1 MADSGKQSPLGVNV
15 LGSIL
20 ANTGLNINPVAASYM
35 GASKTNATY
44 TFGSLVQQTV
54 LRLLTW
60 AINDGYLRG
69 VAVPGAT
76 KTLSDAT
83 YNNLIS
89 IGAGTIPGL
98 GNSKPPTYIVE
109 DPAGVWTTT
118 AVAYGTQK
126 VGSSVLPGPATS
138 GYPLDGTGDPLTDN
152 EGQGQEATWYP
163 YNTTNPNKSVTQ
175 WGWIRCHALQAWNEF
190 NYNGSSVTLAT
201 PEYKEFCSSFMTAS
215 SWLTYS
221 NQAILAA
228 KDSDAFL
235 EGVYSNMSDLISAD
249 IAGVN
254 LASIPFGN
262 DLINLGTGIN
272 LQDIATFG
280 MPSNLLRNLGKN
292 SAITQDV
299 SLALLAAGLSNS
311 DISSI
316 TSGTNTNVSMQ
327 QEQQIYGAFLI
338 ITGIN
343 LVNVLAPMQVKTP
356 GLTTLAD
363 MLNIKKIFPT
373 SYNSMTVPVYNA
385 SPGLPTNSKTY
396 YLIYSNGGVNSQ
408 LDTPA
413 IKEYVGTQL
422 PSGTPSTSEIATSPN
437 NYRELPTGFGSYIR
451 DIIPYDQAIAAG
463 AFSFTMRQIRNI
475 QYCNFER
482 FARAVKGM
490 ENTTDLP
497 LTAGTDK
504 PTSQT
509 ATDYSMLVCALGSG
523 PYGSYTYSD
532 MFGCMSGLP
541 YPWKLIYER
550 INQLSTTTLANIYRE
565 LFLAVTWEPATV
577 SVQYTSYV
585 VESPPTVFTTYY
597 NVTGVTITQ
606 DGGGYGR
613 GGAAAPT
620 ITIAGGS
627 GATATC
633 TIGTNDAS
641 AASNGGGTFGRV
653 TSVTLTSS
661 GTDTTTIPTAT
672 IQCPPTAYG
681 YTGLTNTSA
690 GTTGWQS
697 PMNATVQSY
706 ITAANNEIVSIQNN
720 NVDASTHLNTY
731 WNLIGTNLKR
741 EHRTRY
747 TGLIPVPVPKDYF
760 LNTYPM
766 SLYSFTDSMPTF
778 SQDTRPHMSAQT
790 IEAIVNVS
798 STGGQSAIG
807 MMRQERN
814 QARLQTL
821 GIELDNNLND
831 TLTPV
836 ELKTLTTNG
845 TIAGAV
851 DGIPSPNGESYTPP
865 AWPGQFDLSA
875 PEQFDPSS
883 PNTVTLP
890 NPSGLYVPAPGA
902 LPNYPPNVYTAP
914 DGTNL
919 PIISPNDVTYGFN
932 PTDATK
938 PGDITPILTGDPNP
952 VVNPLVP
959 VGTIIE
965 PVNPNVPVIIS
976 VPPELNPNNLP
987 PNLDSNYTN
996 STLFPSTPSVEEAIN
1011 QVIEC
1016 NCDCWVH

>member
-1 MADSGKQSPLGVNV
+1 
-15 LGSIL
+15 
-20 ANTGLNINPVAASYM
+20 
-35 GASKTNATY
+35 
-44 TFGSLVQQTV
+44 
-54 LRLLTW
+54 
-60 AINDGYLRG
+60 
-69 VAVPGAT
+69 
-76 KTLSDAT
+76 
-83 YNNLIS
+83 
-89 IGAGTIPGL
+89 
-98 GNSKPPTYIVE
+98 
-109 DPAGVWTTT
+109 
-118 AVAYGTQK
+118 
-126 VGSSVLPGPATS
+126 
-138 GYPLDGTGDPLTDN
+138 
-152 EGQGQEATWYP
+152 
-163 YNTTNPNKSVTQ
+163 
-175 WGWIRCHALQAWNEF
+175 
-190 NYNGSSVTLAT
+190 
-201 PEYKEFCSSFMTAS
+201 MTAS

-475 QYCNFER
+475 QYCDFVR

-497 LTAGTDK
+497 LTAGTNK

-532 MFGCMSGLP
+532 MFGCMSGLT

-633 TIGTNDAS
+633 TIGTTDAS

-706 ITAANNEIVSIQNN
+706 ITDANAEIVSIQNN

>member
-89 IGAGTIPGL
+89 IGAGTVPGL

-109 DPAGVWTTT
+109 DPAGIWTNTS
-118 AVAYGTQK
+118 VAYGTQK

-138 GYPLDGTGDPLTDN
+138 GYPETNTID
-152 EGQGQEATWYP
+152 QGQEATWYP

-475 QYCNFER
+475 QYCDFVR

-497 LTAGTDK
+497 LTAGTNK

-532 MFGCMSGLP
+532 MFGCMSGLT

-633 TIGTNDAS
+633 TIGTTDAS

-706 ITAANNEIVSIQNN
+706 ITDANAEIVSIQNN

>member
-20 ANTGLNINPVAASYM
+20 SNTGLNINPVAASYM
-35 GASKTNATY
+35 GASKTNADY

-89 IGAGTIPGL
+89 IGAGTVPGL

-118 AVAYGTQK
+118 SQAYGSQM

-138 GYPLDGTGDPLTDN
+138 GYPETGAT
-152 EGQGQEATWYP
+152 GQGQEATWYP
-163 YNTTNPNKSVTQ
+163 YNTTNTNKSVTQ

-190 NYNGSSVTLAT
+190 NYNGTSVTLST

-215 SWLTYS
+215 SWINYS

-235 EGVYSNMSDLISAD
+235 EGVYSNMSDLISSD

-280 MPSNLLRNLGKN
+280 LPSNLLRNLGKN
-292 SAITQDV
+292 SAITQDL

-316 TSGTNTNVSMQ
+316 TSGANTNVSMQ

-422 PSGTPSTSEIATSPN
+422 PSGTPSTSDIASSPN

-475 QYCNFER
+475 EYCNFER

-504 PTSQT
+504 PTSQA
-509 ATDYSMLVCALGSG
+509 ATDNSLLICALGSG

-550 INQLSTTTLANIYRE
+550 ISQLSTSTLANIYRE

-577 SVQYTSYV
+577 TVQYTTNPNLPSG
-585 VESPPTVFTTYY
+585 PTTYT
-597 NVTGVTITQ
+597 VTGVTITQ

-613 GGAAAPT
+613 GGAVAPT
-620 ITIAGGS
+620 IIINGGS

-641 AASNGGGTFGRV
+641 AASNGGGSFGRV
-653 TSVTLTSS
+653 TSVTLTSP

-706 ITAANNEIVSIQNN
+706 ITDANTEIASIQNN
-720 NVDASTHLNTY
+720 KVDASTHLNSY

-747 TGLIPVPVPKDYF
+747 TALVPVPVPKDYF
-760 LNTYPM
+760 LNTYPLA
-766 SLYSFTDSMPTF
+766 LYSFTDSIPTF
-778 SQDTRPHMSAQT
+778 SQDTKPHMSAQT
-790 IEAIVNVS
+790 IEAIVNVD
-798 STGGQSAIG
+798 STGGQSAVG

-821 GIELDNNLND
+821 GIDLDNNLND

-865 AWPGQFDLSA
+865 AWPGQFDTTR
-875 PEQFDPSS
+875 PGV
-883 PNTVTLP
+883 VTLP
-890 NPSGLYVPAPGA
+890 DPSGLYVPPPGS
-902 LPNYPPNVYTAP
+902 LPNYPPF
-914 DGTNL
+914 DGN
-919 PIISPNDVTYGFN
+919 PIISLDDVTYGFN

-959 VGTIIE
+959 VGTVIE
-965 PVNPNVPVIIS
+965 PVDPNVPVIIS

>member
-1 MADSGKQSPLGVNV
+1 
-15 LGSIL
+15 
-20 ANTGLNINPVAASYM
+20 
-35 GASKTNATY
+35 
-44 TFGSLVQQTV
+44 
-54 LRLLTW
+54 
-60 AINDGYLRG
+60 
-69 VAVPGAT
+69 
-76 KTLSDAT
+76 
-83 YNNLIS
+83 
-89 IGAGTIPGL
+89 
-98 GNSKPPTYIVE
+98 
-109 DPAGVWTTT
+109 
-118 AVAYGTQK
+118 
-126 VGSSVLPGPATS
+126 
-138 GYPLDGTGDPLTDN
+138 
-152 EGQGQEATWYP
+152 
-163 YNTTNPNKSVTQ
+163 
-175 WGWIRCHALQAWNEF
+175 
-190 NYNGSSVTLAT
+190 
-201 PEYKEFCSSFMTAS
+201 
-215 SWLTYS
+215 
-221 NQAILAA
+221 
-228 KDSDAFL
+228 
-235 EGVYSNMSDLISAD
+235 MSDLISAD

-280 MPSNLLRNLGKN
+280 LPSNLLRNLGKN
-292 SAITQDV
+292 SAITQDL

-316 TSGTNTNVSMQ
+316 TSGANINVSMQ

-422 PSGTPSTSEIATSPN
+422 PSGTPSTSDIASSPS

-451 DIIPYDQAIAAG
+451 DIIPYEQAIAAG

-475 QYCNFER
+475 EYCNFER

-504 PTSQT
+504 PTSQA
-509 ATDYSMLVCALGSG
+509 ATDNSLLICALGSG

-597 NVTGVTITQ
+597 SVTGVTITQ

-613 GGAAAPT
+613 GGAVAPT
-620 ITIAGGS
+620 ITINGGS

-633 TIGTNDAS
+633 TIGTDSNS

-653 TSVTLTSS
+653 TSVTLTSP

-681 YTGLTNTSA
+681 YNSLTNTSA

-706 ITAANNEIVSIQNN
+706 ITDANNEIVVIQNN

-798 STGGQSAIG
+798 STGGQSAVG

-821 GIELDNNLND
+821 GIDLDNNLND

-865 AWPGQFDLSA
+865 AWPGQFDLSV
-875 PEQFDPSS
+875 PEQFDPAS
-883 PNTVTLP
+883 PSIVTLP

-914 DGTNL
+914 DGTKL
-919 PIISPNDVTYGFN
+919 PIISLDDVTYGFN

-959 VGTIIE
+959 VGTVIE
-965 PVNPNVPVIIS
+965 PVNTNVPVIIS

>member
-20 ANTGLNINPVAASYM
+20 SNTGLNINPVAASYM
-35 GASKTNATY
+35 GASKTNADY

-69 VAVPGAT
+69 VAVPGGT

-89 IGAGTIPGL
+89 IGAGTVPGL

-118 AVAYGTQK
+118 SQAYGAQM

-138 GYPLDGTGDPLTDN
+138 GYPETGAT
-152 EGQGQEATWYP
+152 GQGQEATWYP
-163 YNTTNPNKSVTQ
+163 YNTTNANKSVTQ

-190 NYNGSSVTLAT
+190 NWNGTSVGLSS

-215 SWLTYS
+215 SWINYS

-235 EGVYSNMSDLISAD
+235 EGVYSNMSDLISSD

-280 MPSNLLRNLGKN
+280 LPSNLLRNLGKN
-292 SAITQDV
+292 SAITQDL
-299 SLALLAAGLSNS
+299 SLALLAAGLSNA

-316 TSGTNTNVSMQ
+316 TSGANLNVSMQ

-422 PSGTPSTSEIATSPN
+422 PSGTPSTSEIASSPN

-475 QYCNFER
+475 EYCNFER

-504 PTSQT
+504 PTSQA
-509 ATDYSMLVCALGSG
+509 ATDNSLLICALGSG

-550 INQLSTTTLANIYRE
+550 ISQLSTATLANIYRE

-577 SVQYTSYV
+577 SVQYTSYE

-597 NVTGVTITQ
+597 HVTGVTITQ

-613 GGAAAPT
+613 GGAIAPT
-620 ITIAGGS
+620 ITISGGS

-633 TIGTNDAS
+633 TIGTNDSS
-641 AASNGGGTFGRV
+641 AGSNGGGTFGRV

-661 GTDTTTIPTAT
+661 GTDTTTIPTVT
-672 IQCPPTAYG
+672 IECPPTAYG

-706 ITAANNEIVSIQNN
+706 ITDANTEIASIQNN
-720 NVDASTHLNTY
+720 KVDASTHLNSY

-747 TGLIPVPVPKDYF
+747 TALVPVPVPKDYF

-766 SLYSFTDSMPTF
+766 ALYSFTDSIPTF
-778 SQDTRPHMSAQT
+778 SQDTKPHMSAQT
-790 IEAIVNVS
+790 IEAIVNVN
-798 STGGQSAIG
+798 STGGQSAVG

-821 GIELDNNLND
+821 GIDLDNNLTD

-865 AWPGQFDLSA
+865 AWPGQFDTA
-875 PEQFDPSS
+875 TPGV
-883 PNTVTLP
+883 VTLP
-890 NPSGLYVPAPGA
+890 DPSGLYVPAPGS
-902 LPNYPPNVYTAP
+902 LPNYPPF
-914 DGTNL
+914 DGN
-919 PIISPNDVTYGFN
+919 PIISLDDVTYGFN

-959 VGTIIE
+959 VGTVIE